1 VTELLLASA
10 RRGLEAAYGL
20 ALPGLSDEQVAGAVL
35 AVAAERPL
43 GPADPAFLPAV
54 LDRLPIDESWLFRD
68 DATWEWLR
76 DVVGPALLD
85 RAGAEGRPVRILS
98 LGCSAGQ
105 EPFSVALLFLALLE
119 RRGIP
124 ASAAAGFVQVAGI
137 DSSPARV
144 AAARSGTVPGWSV
157 QRCRPDWLGGRVAHE
172 PGPAGR
178 YRIDA
183 AATALCHFEVGNL
196 LDAARAPGALGGYD
210 LVLCRNVLIYFRP
223 EDAARAATALAGG
236 LDRDAIL
243 VMSAPEAHLL
253 ETAGLSPA
261 GHLGAA
267 RAGSAPQP
275 PRPASRAPARP
286 SSPARA
292 VLASRAAAAR
302 ARARAAMPPPSIADL
317 IDAGPTASPVDRQV
331 HLALQ
336 HKLAGRGDDALRAAR
351 AALFLDP
358 RHLYSR
364 WLLGRELI
372 PVDEARGREVLRELL
387 DAVSRLPPDEEV
399 PSAEGLSVAQLGAA
413 VRILLA
419 REDAP

>member
-1 VTELLLASA
+1 VTELLLGAA
-10 RRGLEAAYGL
+10 RRALEAAYGL
-20 ALPGLSDEQVAGAVL
+20 ALPGLSDEQVASAVL
-35 AVAAERPL
+35 AAAAERPL
-43 GPADPAFLPAV
+43 GPVDPGFLPAV

-76 DVVGPALLD
+76 DAVGPALLD
-85 RAGAEGRPVRILS
+85 RAGAEGRPVRVLS
-98 LGCSAGQ
+98 VGCSAGQ
-105 EPFSVALLFLALLE
+105 EPFSAALLFLALLE

-124 ASAAAGFVQVAGI
+124 PSAAGGFVQVVGI
-137 DSSPARV
+137 DPSPARV

-157 QRCRPDWLGGRVAHE
+157 QRCRPDWLGARVAQE

-183 AATALCHFEVGNL
+183 AAAALCHFEVGNL

-223 EDAARAATALAGG
+223 EDAAGAAAALAGA
-236 LDRDAIL
+236 LDRGALL

-261 GHLGAA
+261 GLLGAA
-267 RAGSAPQP
+267 RAGSAVA
-275 PRPASRAPARP
+275 PAQRTRARP
-286 SSPARA
+286 SSLARS

-302 ARARAAMPPPSIADL
+302 ARGRTPSPTLADL
-317 IDAGPTASPVDRQV
+317 MSAGPSASPVDRQV
-331 HLALQ
+331 RLALQ

-372 PVDEARGREVLRELL
+372 PVDEPRAREVLRELL
-387 DAVSRLPPDEEV
+387 DAVSRLPPDDEV

-419 REDAP
+419 REEAP